1 MLSFGCN
8 FFFFFFTTDVW
19 VGRNYFAA
27 ISRHILK
34 TYKNQRLSNDS
45 NPSIAQSLQSDD
57 FPRGGFFK
65 APDSYI
71 IGCTSKYTKKMQSYQ
86 WWADNFV
93 FNPWPKIG
101 THVIQSETFFTW
113 CLSKLFLRHLFAW
126 SRFMTTSFPISSLS
140 LILIDTVITLFVTK
154 LSHQGIK
161 NLKYN
166 K

>member
-1 MLSFGCN
+1 MLSFGCD
-8 FFFFFFTTDVW
+8 FFFFFHDRCLSWEKLLCSCFEA
-19 VGRNYFAA
+19 YFENLWKSEAEKWQQPADRSVTA
-27 ISRHILK
+27 IGWFS
-34 TYKNQRLSNDS
+34 
-45 NPSIAQSLQSDD
+45 
-57 FPRGGFFK
+57 PRGFFK

-71 IGCTSKYTKKMQSYQ
+71 IGCTSKYTKKLQSYQ

-161 NLKYN
+161 NPKYN

>member
-1 MLSFGCN
+1 MGSEFCRHSVPLSFN
-8 FFFFFFTTDVW
+8 RSID
-19 VGRNYFAA
+19 RA
-27 ISRHILK
+27 ILK
-34 TYKNQRLSNDS
+34 PIWEVIYFHRTRYHCNRVIFILLITICPDGV
-45 NPSIAQSLQSDD
+45 L
-57 FPRGGFFK
+57 K
-65 APDSYI
+65 ARDSYI
-71 IGCTSKYTKKMQSYQ
+71 IGCTSKYTKKLQSYQ

-101 THVIQSETFFTW
+101 THVIQFETFFTW

-154 LSHQGIK
+154 LSHQGIE
-161 NLKYN
+161 NPKYN